1 MDFPNRKTVSSER
14 EFSFT
19 ELKDSFFWV
28 SLSKGMV
35 VGFLHKKRKMKIF
48 LFFLDFA
55 SSLLLCDQSENYFC
69 KVLSSVMLWS
79 VWAVID
85 VTIFST
91 IKMRSLFSA
100 VSPNFSQRSRQ
111 GTLQPSGCRVFLLN
125 ILVSICSLK
134 YL

>member
-19 ELKDSFFWV
+19 ELKDSFFRV
-28 SLSKGMV
+28 SLSKGYKARWLV
-35 VGFLHKKRKMKIF
+35 SYTKKEKRRF
-48 LFFLDFA
+48 FSFFFLDFA

-79 VWAVID
+79 VWAIID

-100 VSPNFSQRSRQ
+100 VSPSFSQRSRQ
-111 GTLQPSGCRVFLLN
+111 GTLQPSGFTF
-125 ILVSICSLK
+125 SFF
-134 YL
+134 

>member
-1 MDFPNRKTVSSER
+1 
-14 EFSFT
+14 
-19 ELKDSFFWV
+19 
-28 SLSKGMV
+28 MV

-100 VSPNFSQRSRQ
+100 VSPNFSQGSRQ